1 VTGQTKSRNFPTTA
15 GAFDR
20 TLNIPAN
27 CPRCA
32 TDNTDGFVAKL
43 NASGS
48 SLVYSTYLGG
58 TDYDSPRGIAVDG
71 SGNAYVAGETVS
83 NDFPTTVGAFSQT
96 SRGAYDVFV
105 TKLNAG
111 GSALAYSTY
120 LGGTQVDNG
129 ERVAVDSGGNAY
141 VLGFTSS
148 TDFPT
153 TPGAFDTTANGGF
166 DVSLTKLNP
175 AGSALVYSTY
185 LGGQGF
191 DSGGGLAVDAGGNA
205 YVAGGSGSVDFPTTA
220 GAFDRTS
227 DGSDAFVTKVNAA
240 GSAAV
245 YSTVLGGTGSEGAN
259 GVAVDAS
266 GNAWLTGG
274 TGSADFPVTADA
286 ADRTFNGSA
295 DVFISEL
302 NGAGSALLYSTYLGG
317 SQSEAGNDIARD
329 GGGNPYVTGHTY
341 SMDFPATA
349 GAFDTVFNGD
359 TSIFWGD
366 AFVTKL
372 SLSAGS
378 STPHAPPPVPT
389 APALVAPSNADT
401 PPQPITFDWN
411 DVPGA
416 ATYAIQIDDSSAF
429 DAPLV
434 RDASVTGSMYATT
447 GLSTATHFWRVRGV
461 NTAGTAGAWSAVRSF
476 TPQEPPPPAT
486 LSTMDLNPSTV
497 VGGNGSWGTVVLSVG
512 APEGGAVVALSSS
525 DPAVAS
531 VPPNVTVPANGFTG
545 GFNILTSKVAATR
558 SIVITA
564 SYNGSTR
571 TGTLTVTP

>member
-1 VTGQTKSRNFPTTA
+1 
-15 GAFDR
+15 
-20 TLNIPAN
+20 
-27 CPRCA
+27 
-32 TDNTDGFVAKL
+32 
-43 NASGS
+43 
-48 SLVYSTYLGG
+48 
-58 TDYDSPRGIAVDG
+58 
-71 SGNAYVAGETVS
+71 
-83 NDFPTTVGAFSQT
+83 
-96 SRGAYDVFV
+96 
-105 TKLNAG
+105 
-111 GSALAYSTY
+111 
-120 LGGTQVDNG
+120 
-129 ERVAVDSGGNAY
+129 
-141 VLGFTSS
+141 
-148 TDFPT
+148 
-153 TPGAFDTTANGGF
+153 
-166 DVSLTKLNP
+166 
-175 AGSALVYSTY
+175 
-185 LGGQGF
+185 
-191 DSGGGLAVDAGGNA
+191 
-205 YVAGGSGSVDFPTTA
+205 
-220 GAFDRTS
+220 
-227 DGSDAFVTKVNAA
+227 VNAA

-378 STPHAPPPVPT
+378 STPPAPPPVPT

-512 APEGGAVVALSSS
+512 APDGGAVVALSSS

-545 GFNILTSKVAATR
+545 GFNILTSKVVATR